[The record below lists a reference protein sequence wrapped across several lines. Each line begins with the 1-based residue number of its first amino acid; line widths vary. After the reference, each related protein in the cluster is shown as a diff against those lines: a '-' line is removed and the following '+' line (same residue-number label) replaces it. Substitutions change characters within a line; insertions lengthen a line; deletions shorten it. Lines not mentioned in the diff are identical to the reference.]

1 MHESATPVRK
11 SRAAS
16 ARRVAL
22 LAGVAG
28 LGVSVL
34 LAGSGFNLNSSLG
47 SFSPAAQAQG
57 LQRPVG
63 FADIVEKVKPAVVS
77 VRVKL
82 DGGPRM
88 MGFEGEL
95 PFPKGSPMDRF
106 FRQFGSPDE
115 GDQGGPG
122 RQGAPAGR
130 NMITGQGSGFFIS
143 ADGYAVTN
151 NHVVDKAENVQVTTD
166 DGKIYQA
173 KVIGTDPRSD
183 LALIKVDGRG
193 DFPFVK
199 FAEGNPRIG
208 DWVLAVGNP
217 FGLGGTVTAGIVSA
231 RGRDIG
237 NGPYDD
243 FIQID
248 APVNKGNSGGPTFD
262 VDGNVIGVNTAIFSP
277 SGGSVGIAFAIPAD
291 TVKKVVSQ
299 LKEKGSVTRGWI
311 GVQIQSVTPEI
322 ADSLGLKSVEGALV
336 AEPQSGGPAATAG
349 IEAGDVITSVNGVTI
364 KDARELARQIGGL
377 PPGTSVKLALL
388 HKGAEKAVTLTLGQL
403 PDQREARAETGNNND
418 SSGTDV
424 PRLGLTLAPAGQVA
438 GSGNEGVVVTNVD
451 PSGIAADH
459 GFKTGDVIL
468 DVGGKKVGNPGDVR
482 DAIRDAQKDGKRT
495 VLMRVKS
502 GGEGTKF
509 VALRLGKA

>member
-1 MHESATPVRK
+1 
-11 SRAAS
+11 
-16 ARRVAL
+16 
-22 LAGVAG
+22 
-28 LGVSVL
+28 
-34 LAGSGFNLNSSLG
+34 
-47 SFSPAAQAQG
+47 
-57 LQRPVG
+57 
-63 FADIVEKVKPAVVS
+63 
-77 VRVKL
+77 
-82 DGGPRM
+82 
-88 MGFEGEL
+88 
-95 PFPKGSPMDRF
+95 MDRF
-106 FRQFGSPDE
+106 FRQFGSPED
-115 GDQGGPG
+115 GNPG
-122 RQGAPAGR
+122 SQGAPGGR

-143 ADGYAVTN
+143 ADGFAVTN
-151 NHVVDKAENVQVTTD
+151 NHVVDKAQNVQVTAD
-166 DGKIYQA
+166 DGKIYEA
-173 KVIGTDPRSD
+173 KVIGTDARSD
-183 LALIKVDGRG
+183 LALIKVEGRG

-291 TVKKVVSQ
+291 TVKKVVAQ
-299 LKEKGSVTRGWI
+299 LKDKGSVTRGWI

-322 ADSLGLKSVEGALV
+322 ADSLGLKSVQGALV
-336 AEPQSGGPAATAG
+336 AEPQSGGPAAKAG
-349 IEAGDVITSVNGVTI
+349 IEAGDVITSVNGVAL

-377 PPGTSVKLALL
+377 PPGTSVKLSVL
-388 HKGAEKAVTLTLGQL
+388 HKGVEKSVALTLGVL
-403 PDQREARAETGNNND
+403 PNEREARAETGNNND
-418 SSGTDV
+418 PTGTEV

-451 PSGIAADH
+451 PNGVAADH

-468 DVGGKKVGNPGDVR
+468 DVGGKKVGNPGEVR